1 MQSKYEVMPIF
12 LKFQTMIERLLNA
25 KIKSVQTDWGGEYRP
40 LNKYFQSTGIIY
52 HVSCPHTHQQ

>member
-1 MQSKYEVMPIF
+1 
-12 LKFQTMIERLLNA
+12 MIERLLNA